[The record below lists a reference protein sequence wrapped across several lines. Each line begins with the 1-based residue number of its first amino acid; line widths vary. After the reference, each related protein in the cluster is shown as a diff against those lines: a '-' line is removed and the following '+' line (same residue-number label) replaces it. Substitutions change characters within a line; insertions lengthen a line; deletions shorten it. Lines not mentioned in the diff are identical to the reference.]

1 MDFADQLLEQRS
13 DLWTEDDSA
22 ARPKAVQAVQ
32 AVQQVK
38 PGFDLTLL
46 N

>member
-32 AVQQVK
+32 QVK